1 MFRLEQMQD
10 AMAHRLRLGRV
21 TERAPDYMR
30 HRVWHGVIDDRHA
43 SLTIPTVGA
52 SQVLWGSDYPHVRSI
67 TTDTPGVLA
76 RHFRALDPADSQAIV
91 ADNAASLYAL

>member
-52 SQVLWGSDYPHVRSI
+52 NQVLWGSDYPHVRSI

-76 RHFRALDPADSQAIV
+76 RHFRDLDPADSQAIV